1 MKKGEKRKTGPR
13 KTAAP
18 VLKKSKK
25 SSPQLTASGADETL
39 SPDRA
44 ATPAGGSQAREEREE
59 VKAEMTSPSTE
70 GVENPANPVALP
82 VGGATQAPL
91 DEERV
96 SDDIGPASKASERG
110 GLHPALPVGGAT
122 QAPLMDEAIEFL
134 GLSLNREEYAIPI
147 SQIKEIIRPVEMTA
161 IPRSTPG
168 LMGIISLRGVIIP
181 VFNLKNKL
189 AHIQSE
195 SREKIGPASNAS
207 ERGGLHPALPVGGA
221 TQAPL
226 DREDPDEAFKRIII
240 IQIDEGMLGLFV
252 DEVTEVIK
260 IKESD
265 IQPSPPLFSQNGQ
278 ELIRGITRYK
288 ERLVILLFIPR
299 VIGVIKEEVEQIA
312 RV

>member
-1 MKKGEKRKTGPR
+1 
-13 KTAAP
+13 
-18 VLKKSKK
+18 
-25 SSPQLTASGADETL
+25 
-39 SPDRA
+39 
-44 ATPAGGSQAREEREE
+44 
-59 VKAEMTSPSTE
+59 
-70 GVENPANPVALP
+70 
-82 VGGATQAPL
+82 
-91 DEERV
+91 
-96 SDDIGPASKASERG
+96 
-110 GLHPALPVGGAT
+110 
-122 QAPLMDEAIEFL
+122 IEFL
-134 GLSLNREEYAIPI
+134 GLSLNREEYSIPV
-147 SQIKEIIRPVEMTA
+147 SQIKEIIRPIDMTA

-195 SREKIGPASNAS
+195 NREKIGPASKAS
-207 ERGGLHPALPVGGA
+207 ERGGIHPAPPESKDLALPVRARGLGASEERQHRTGPQMRSPA

-226 DREDPDEAFKRIII
+226 DSEDPDEALKRIII
-240 IQIDEGMLGLFV
+240 IQIDEGILGLFV

-265 IQPSPPLFSQNGQ
+265 IQPSPPLFSQHGQ

>member
-1 MKKGEKRKTGPR
+1 MKKGEKRKANSR
-13 KTAAP
+13 KTASPVRKKTKKAGAAP
-18 VLKKSKK
+18 HLKV
-25 SSPQLTASGADETL
+25 PGATRPVPPEPAMT
-39 SPDRA
+39 
-44 ATPAGGSQAREEREE
+44 TAGGSQARDEM
-59 VKAEMTSPSTE
+59 KAESASPSTE
-70 GVENPANPVALP
+70 I
-82 VGGATQAPL
+82 
-91 DEERV
+91 D
-96 SDDIGPASKASERG
+96 PASKASEKG

-122 QAPLMDEAIEFL
+122 QAPPNGAAENPANPPNPSVENIGPASPAGERGGSRLAPPAGIETQAPLMEEAIEFL
-134 GLSLNREEYAIPI
+134 GLSLNREEYAIPV
-147 SQIKEIIRPVEMTA
+147 SQIKEIIRPIGMTA

-189 AHIQSE
+189 TPIQSE
-195 SREKIGPASNAS
+195 NREM
-207 ERGGLHPALPVGGA
+207 
-221 TQAPL
+221 
-226 DREDPDEAFKRIII
+226 REETDEALKRIII
-240 IQIDEGMLGLFV
+240 IQIDEGILGLFV

-278 ELIRGITRYK
+278 ELIRGITRFR